1 MEGAIWMG
9 RRMTNEIER
18 VCQSF
23 ETLSQE
29 YIARFK
35 EIDRQMSTHESLHGT
50 NARSE
55 IEVLQMQRA

>member
-1 MEGAIWMG
+1 MEGAVWMG

-23 ETLSQE
+23 EELSQE

-35 EIDRQMSTHESLHGT
+35 EMDRQMSTNESL
-50 NARSE
+50 
-55 IEVLQMQRA
+55 

>member
-23 ETLSQE
+23 EALSQE

-35 EIDRQMSTHESLHGT
+35 EIDR
-50 NARSE
+50 
-55 IEVLQMQRA
+55 